1 MNNELYHF
9 GIKGQKWG
17 VRRFQNSDGTLTP
30 VGKKQREKMKRTNDA
45 GAKISKQIV
54 DAVNSGD
61 IKRAKTELN
70 SLDILTRSRKEIA
83 KNVVKDLVSGAS
95 AVALTKVVSDF
106 GQSITEGNDVANG
119 IIRNIGNLSMAL
131 LGGAS
136 VGVAIGNAA
145 GQKVL
150 RATPHK
156 DIAK

>member
-1 MNNELYHF
+1 M
-9 GIKGQKWG
+9 
-17 VRRFQNSDGTLTP
+17 
-30 VGKKQREKMKRTNDA
+30 
-45 GAKISKQIV
+45 
-54 DAVNSGD
+54 
-61 IKRAKTELN
+61 
-70 SLDILTRSRKEIA
+70 
-83 KNVVKDLVSGAS
+83 VSGAS

-150 RATPHK
+150 RDKYSPNIK
-156 DIAK
+156 

>member
-30 VGKKQREKMKRTNDA
+30 VDKKQREKMKRTNDA
-45 GAKISKQIV
+45 GAKISKQVV

-106 GQSITEGNDVANG
+106 GQSITEGNNVANG

-150 RATPHK
+150 RDKYSPNIK
-156 DIAK
+156 

>member
-45 GAKISKQIV
+45 GAKISKQVV

-106 GQSITEGNDVANG
+106 GQSITEGNNVANG

-150 RATPHK
+150 RDKYSPNIK
-156 DIAK
+156 

>member
-1 MNNELYHF
+1 MYNNELYHF

-150 RATPHK
+150 RDKYSPNIK
-156 DIAK
+156 

>member
-45 GAKISKQIV
+45 SAKISKQVV

-150 RATPHK
+150 RDKYSPNIK
-156 DIAK
+156 

>member
-150 RATPHK
+150 RDKYSPNIK
-156 DIAK
+156 